1 MSAKVNGNHHH
12 HSLTVD
18 DIFLIYRDETLFN
31 NKKSIQEVL
40 KKFDKDGDGSLNLTE
55 FEELLKSLFSFN
67 GKPYSISKSFINDS
81 FNYFDSNKVV
91 YFILLFFIHLYY
103 IFHFIEILI
112 Q

>member
-40 KKFDKDGDGSLNLTE
+40 KKFDKDGDGSLSLTE

-81 FNYFDSNKVV
+81 FNYFDSNKVLFYFV
-91 YFILLFFIHLYY
+91 FLYLFILDF
-103 IFHFIEILI
+103 
-112 Q
+112 